1 MNLNDDDSDDE
12 VIEFEE
18 IVNGKTGEELSIIFR
33 LGSLEIKRSGVKKIK
48 ENKCKPQG
56 IKSDKLLSFLI

>member
-1 MNLNDDDSDDE
+1 MNDLLDDEHLLDDDYSDDE

-48 ENKCKPQG
+48 ENVSNSHKE
-56 IKSDKLLSFLI
+56 